1 MSNINCLIYR
11 AANQT
16 TNVSLDY
23 TPWGKWV
30 SLKVLDIGSGGVK
43 KQPVAIAGFHPQSS
57 QINRSSEGN
66 CMANSILKCFSSP
79 LLFILQPDCI
89 IQASFLNRNFRT
101 VCCFGEGNSGRV
113 GEEGQKTEREGWGE
127 IVNVF
132 DLLVPGIMHKCLISF
147 NPTNILKAKCII
159 MLLSAENIAK
169 VKRLP
174 RVISEK
180 QSQILRNC

>member
-1 MSNINCLIYR
+1 MSPWIILLEESECLSR
-11 AANQT
+11 SLT
-16 TNVSLDY
+16 LDLVVSRN
-23 TPWGKWV
+23 
-30 SLKVLDIGSGGVK
+30 SLWLLQGPILS
-43 KQPVAIAGFHPQSS
+43 HPKLTGHP
-57 QINRSSEGN
+57 RETAL
-66 CMANSILKCFSSP
+66 ANSILKCFSSP

-101 VCCFGEGNSGRV
+101 VCCFGEGNSGQV

-147 NPTNILKAKCII
+147 NPTNILKGKCII

-174 RVISEK
+174 RVTSEK